1 MAPSGGAGASA
12 SPLAAWSDLGVLVG
26 VGGGF
31 NRCGNMNDGLM
42 DSWMND

>member
-1 MAPSGGAGASA
+1 MVVLVPVLLWQHG
-12 SPLAAWSDLGVLVG
+12 LTWGVLVG

-42 DSWMND
+42 DSWKND